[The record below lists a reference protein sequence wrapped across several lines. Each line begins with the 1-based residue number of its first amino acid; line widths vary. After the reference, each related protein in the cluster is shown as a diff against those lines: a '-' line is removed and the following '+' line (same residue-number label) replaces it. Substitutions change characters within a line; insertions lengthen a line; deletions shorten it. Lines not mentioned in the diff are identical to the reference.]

1 MICTREFNKSTRNN
15 HYLLDRPRS
24 SVSSCLTNSLR
35 ANELDKHHE
44 QRLGQNYLS
53 NRSRSLNSAAV
64 PSSSTGG
71 ADLPIHRTMS
81 GKADDVAEFPKSRI
95 NRNFTQEDRT
105 AGKMDKITQVS
116 VAAIFS
122 RRFS

>member
-1 MICTREFNKSTRNN
+1 MNWTSIMNKG
-15 HYLLDRPRS
+15 YM
-24 SVSSCLTNSLR
+24 
-35 ANELDKHHE
+35 
-44 QRLGQNYLS
+44 GQNYLS

-81 GKADDVAEFPKSRI
+81 GKADHVAGFPKSHI
-95 NRNFTQEDRT
+95 NWNYTRENST
-105 AGKMDKITQVS
+105 AGKMDKITRVS

-122 RRFS
+122 QHDLRVKDSRPSKTA

>member
-1 MICTREFNKSTRNN
+1 MNKG
-15 HYLLDRPRS
+15 YM
-24 SVSSCLTNSLR
+24 
-35 ANELDKHHE
+35 
-44 QRLGQNYLS
+44 GQNYLS

-81 GKADDVAEFPKSRI
+81 GKADDVAGFPKSRI
-95 NRNFTQEDRT
+95 NRKFTQKDRT
-105 AGKMDKITQVS
+105 AGRMDKITQVS

>member
-1 MICTREFNKSTRNN
+1 MICTREINKSTRNN
-15 HYLLDRPRS
+15 HYLS
-24 SVSSCLTNSLR
+24 
-35 ANELDKHHE
+35 K
-44 QRLGQNYLS
+44 
-53 NRSRSLNSAAV
+53 RSRSLNSAAV
-64 PSSSTGG
+64 PSSSTGC

-81 GKADDVAEFPKSRI
+81 GKADDVAGFPKSRI

-105 AGKMDKITQVS
+105 AGKMRKITQVS

>member
-1 MICTREFNKSTRNN
+1 MWCLVPAHAHAASLNLLQSLGSSTVYATMICTREINKSTRNN
-15 HYLLDRPRS
+15 H
-24 SVSSCLTNSLR
+24 
-35 ANELDKHHE
+35 
-44 QRLGQNYLS
+44 YLS

-81 GKADDVAEFPKSRI
+81 GKADHVAGFPKSRI
-95 NRNFTQEDRT
+95 NRNYTQEDRT

-122 RRFS
+122 RRSS

>member
-1 MICTREFNKSTRNN
+1 MNKG
-15 HYLLDRPRS
+15 YM
-24 SVSSCLTNSLR
+24 
-35 ANELDKHHE
+35 
-44 QRLGQNYLS
+44 GQNYLS

-81 GKADDVAEFPKSRI
+81 GKAEDVAEFPKSRI

-105 AGKMDKITQVS
+105 AGKMG
-116 VAAIFS
+116 
-122 RRFS
+122 R